1 MPNAIITG
9 ATHGIGAAIA
19 RRLAREGFSLA
30 VCARNDRELQLLK
43 AELEAGGSPRVITV
57 AADMALPEA
66 VAGFAAKVLQ
76 HFPQVDILVNNV
88 GIFEPGKL
96 CEEPEGQL
104 QHMMQVNVYSIYDLS
119 RRIVP
124 QMKQRKQGHI
134 FNMCS
139 VASLKAYPNGGSY
152 SISKYALLGFS
163 DNLREE
169 LKPYHIRVTA
179 ICPGATHS
187 RSWSNSGVAEERLIP
202 AEDIA
207 TMLWA
212 AYSLSPQSDTE
223 LLVLRPQLGDL

>member
-1 MPNAIITG
+1 MPQAIITG

-30 VCARNDRELQLLK
+30 LCARNPEELNALQQQLL
-43 AELEAGGSPRVITV
+43 AAGSPEVQV
-57 AADMALPEA
+57 YVADMADPLQVQAFATA
-66 VAGFAAKVLQ
+66 VLAQFAR
-76 HFPQVDILVNNV
+76 VDILVNNV
-88 GIFEPGKL
+88 GIFEPGQI
-96 CEEPEGQL
+96 CTEADGQL
-104 QHMMQVNVYSIYDLS
+104 QRMMQVNVYSIYDLT

-124 QMKQRKQGHI
+124 LMKQARKGHI
-134 FNMCS
+134 FNICS

-169 LKPYHIRVTA
+169 LKPDLVRVTA
-179 ICPGATHS
+179 ICPGATWS
-187 RSWSNSGVAEERLIP
+187 RSWSSSGLPEERLMP
-202 AEDIA
+202 AEDVA

-223 LLVLRPQLGDL
+223 LMVMRPIAGDL